1 VVTQVKLLPRL
12 KTRKQSV
19 SKKFGLTK
27 ETTADL
33 LQRLFTKRAELQKE
47 YEDLSA
53 QNTGMMESLG
63 MIPIRQ
69 QREAIDKK
77 IADIR
82 DLYGLRVME
91 GLEEESRR
99 LKLLTIVLIALTAV
113 LTIFTG
119 FLETGDRSSLS
130 LPKLKIGCYAEKHR
144 FPYR

>member
-1 VVTQVKLLPRL
+1 MKIFSRL
-12 KTRKQSV
+12 RNRKQSV

-33 LQRLFTKRAELQKE
+33 LQQLFTKREELQKQ

-53 QNTGMMESLG
+53 KRAGPIESLE

-69 QREAIDKK
+69 QREAIDRKV
-77 IADIR
+77 ADIR
-82 DLYGLRVME
+82 DWYGLRVLE

-99 LKLLTIVLIALTAV
+99 LKWLTAILIVLTLV

-119 FLETGDRSSLS
+119 FLVS
-130 LPKLKIGCYAEKHR
+130 KIP
-144 FPYR
+144 FP

>member
-1 VVTQVKLLPRL
+1 VVTQVKLLSQL
-12 KTRKQSV
+12 ENRKQSV

-27 ETTADL
+27 ETTAGL
-33 LQRLFTKRAELQKE
+33 LQQLLTKRVELQKK

-53 QNTGMMESLG
+53 QNTGIMESLA

-82 DLYGLRVME
+82 DWYGLRVLE

-99 LKLLTIVLIALTAV
+99 LKWLTAVLIALTAI

-119 FLETGDRSSLS
+119 FLVSGIR
-130 LPKLKIGCYAEKHR
+130 LP
-144 FPYR
+144 